1 MSEAP
6 VNTPAATDPPPSA
19 PTPGWKSRAPFLVAL
34 LAIGLLAAQ
43 WVGSRNQ
50 IAGLQQEL
58 SERLSTMDSSIK
70 QTESLSRQTQGNT
83 QTLESRLAA
92 LENQVA
98 QSQNQQIELE
108 AMYQELTRNRDGWI
122 LAEVEHLVV
131 IASQD
136 LQLSGNVPSALTA
149 LQAAD
154 QRLQKAN
161 NPVLISIRQVINQDM
176 DRLRAL
182 PYVDTAG
189 ISSRLDNVAAT
200 VDALPLASDA
210 RPGPSTNT
218 TTQESHGFW
227 GRLGHELAAE
237 LGKAVQVRRMDAP
250 ELPLL
255 TPDQAFFL
263 RENLKLHLLSARQEA
278 LSRDETGYRADLQT
292 STAWLARYFD
302 REARS
307 VQVTQATLHQLSGT
321 SVNMALPDLSASLNA
336 IHNARMA
343 QEGPRR

>member
-1 MSEAP
+1 M
-6 VNTPAATDPPPSA
+6 
-19 PTPGWKSRAPFLVAL
+19 AL
-34 LAIGLLAAQ
+34 LAVGLLAAE

-58 SERLSTMDSSIK
+58 SERLSTLDSSVK

-122 LAEVEHLVV
+122 LGEVEHLVV

-161 NPVLISIRQVINQDM
+161 NPVLMSIRQVINQDM

-189 ISSRLDNVAAT
+189 ISSRLDNLAAL
-200 VDALPLASDA
+200 VDTLPLASDA
-210 RPGPSTNT
+210 RPKPPTGTAP
-218 TTQESHGFW
+218 QEDRGFW

-278 LSRDETGYRADLQT
+278 LSRDEAGYKADLQS

-302 REARS
+302 EEARS
-307 VQVTQATLHQLSGT
+307 VQMAQATLHQLSGT
-321 SVNMALPDLSASLNA
+321 SVNMALPDLSASLTA

-343 QEGPRR
+343 QEGSRR